1 MFSNPRGS
9 YYSMSWQAVRESA
22 SLPKEVKDVLAMFVH
37 GMGGQR
43 PRLHDDS
50 VQANTAMGRVGSG
63 EMSPI
68 SHVFRDHV
76 QTFAPALA
84 ICDRLTGHVD

>member
-1 MFSNPRGS
+1 MT
-9 YYSMSWQAVRESA
+9 ET
-22 SLPKEVKDVLAMFVH
+22 KAMFLVTH
-37 GMGGQR
+37 TLMAWEGNGR
-43 PRLHDDS
+43 AFTTAS